1 MHNTVLHLIYGDIAQ
16 LGEHRV
22 RNAGVTGS
30 NPAISTMNTE
40 PEAKAPGFFGCGA
53 SSVIRAHGVSL
64 GPLPG

>member
-40 PEAKAPGFFGCGA
+40 PGAKAPGFFWLWDVERD
-53 SSVIRAHGVSL
+53 SRPRGV
-64 GPLPG
+64 P